1 MCLGDAI
8 ANDVLYHSLCWATVK
23 RKLWRYRKH
32 YTPIEKFFM
41 LFQKYLIES
50 KLNDLSHQILDIN
63 KVNKTYCNL
72 LFENGLNINK
82 ICENYM
88 KQLKILLQENI
99 PCTIFVKSKFI
110 NQPEQICTEESQKEV
125 AIHKSSIDQT
135 QDINLNYML

>member
-1 MCLGDAI
+1 M
-8 ANDVLYHSLCWATVK
+8 
-23 RKLWRYRKH
+23 
-32 YTPIEKFFM
+32 
-41 LFQKYLIES
+41 
-50 KLNDLSHQILDIN
+50 N

-82 ICENYM
+82 ICENSM

-99 PCTIFVKSKFI
+99 PCTIFVKSKFT
-110 NQPEQICTEESQKEV
+110 NQLEQICTEESQKEV

>member
-23 RKLWRYRKH
+23 RKLRRYRKL
-32 YTPIEKFFM
+32 YTPIEKFFI

-50 KLNDLSHQILDIN
+50 KLNDPSHQILDMN
-63 KVNKTYCNL
+63 KVSKTYCNL
-72 LFENGLNINK
+72 LFENGLNLNK

-99 PCTIFVKSKFI
+99 PCTIFVKSKFT
-110 NQPEQICTEESQKEV
+110 N
-125 AIHKSSIDQT
+125 
-135 QDINLNYML
+135 